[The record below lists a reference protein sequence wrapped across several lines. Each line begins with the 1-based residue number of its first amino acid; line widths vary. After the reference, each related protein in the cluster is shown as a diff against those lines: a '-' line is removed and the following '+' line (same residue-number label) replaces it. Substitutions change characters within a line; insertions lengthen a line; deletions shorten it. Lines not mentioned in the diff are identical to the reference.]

1 MDELQCLHM
10 SVVLC
15 VYCILISIYF
25 VYIII
30 NKPPILEGFPPFEK
44 KASPHTKLIKNCN
57 ITTQHKLTGSTL
69 PTNCIMLDQL
79 TAGVFGMIIAYF
91 DKPSF
96 DFITSNH
103 TLLLIIIGLC
113 VSGGSGAWNTILN
126 ILKELSQPKTTKD

>member
-1 MDELQCLHM
+1 
-10 SVVLC
+10 
-15 VYCILISIYF
+15 
-25 VYIII
+25 
-30 NKPPILEGFPPFEK
+30 
-44 KASPHTKLIKNCN
+44 
-57 ITTQHKLTGSTL
+57 
-69 PTNCIMLDQL
+69 MLDQL
-79 TAGVFGMIIAYF
+79 TVLITYLIVVSIAAERATDIFKRAFVLKFKVENFNGALYQFTAGVFGMIIAYF